1 MTPAA
6 ARVAARGNGRQAA
19 GTAAP
24 IPAYPL
30 AQVHRPHFMSSTNES
45 RCTAATVTSFGH
57 LPVPGRPG
65 VYFIPHR
72 LVQMDGA
79 PCGVAAASAAAGTGR
94 VASTASEAGRER
106 LSQWTEEEAWELLAG
121 PGTLVTRRRNVLS
134 EAAAIAAGTDDL
146 WGIVQTM
153 SNAVGLIGLFD
164 AVDLW
169 VGVERDAPRV
179 CGASAMGAGS
189 VWLWLRVPD
198 GAPVAEILSI
208 GLTMRAG
215 EQLLFGINE
224 RGQRVCAWSRTDA
237 DTYVPTPQPTAPP
250 QAQAT
255 PKWGSPSCFPAA
267 AAVTRADGSTAAM
280 ADVVVGDALR
290 VAVAAAG
297 DAGASRHLSALSPAS
312 CLSLCVCPRA
322 PSCRPQRDWIAGGF
336 AKRASSHPSMHMMK
350 RPMSSMQDLQ
360 DTLYPSAT
368 ADRPPPRL
376 PASPPPRRTTLGMRA
391 AVWSPRHAE
400 RPGRPPAFARSTCH
414 DRTYRPV
421 SAPTRAATLPP
432 ARVPAARA
440 GRSVP
445 PPAAPHQP
453 APPPGIAV
461 TATPARPRPGHSFLV
476 SARRLPGRPP
486 TLTVEE
492 PWRPPPP
499 PWTPPLP

>member
-1 MTPAA
+1 
-6 ARVAARGNGRQAA
+6 
-19 GTAAP
+19 
-24 IPAYPL
+24 
-30 AQVHRPHFMSSTNES
+30 MSSTNES

-94 VASTASEAGRER
+94 VASTAAEAGRER
-106 LSQWTEEEAWELLAG
+106 LSQWTEEEARELLAG

-297 DAGASRHLSALSPAS
+297 DAGASRVYMFAHRL
-312 CLSLCVCPRA
+312 
-322 PSCRPQRDWIAGGF
+322 AGGTYDF
-336 AKRASSHPSMHMMK
+336 V
-350 RPMSSMQDLQ
+350 QL
-360 DTLYPSAT
+360 
-368 ADRPPPRL
+368 
-376 PASPPPRRTTLGMRA
+376 TTSDGA
-391 AVWSPRHAE
+391 A
-400 RPGRPPAFARSTCH
+400 
-414 DRTYRPV
+414 
-421 SAPTRAATLPP
+421 
-432 ARVPAARA
+432 
-440 GRSVP
+440 
-445 PPAAPHQP
+445 
-453 APPPGIAV
+453 
-461 TATPARPRPGHSFLV
+461 
-476 SARRLPGRPP
+476 P
-486 TLTVEE
+486 TLTLSPGHLVYLADGRLVAAADVV
-492 PWRPPPP
+492 PGDGLQRAAPLALGGGAGNGTAAPPAVWVRAASHVQRRGLYNPLTLHGDLIVDGYRVSTFTTDVPP
-499 PWTPPLP
+499 VVGAVLSAPLRALYVVMGLSTTLLEAGVDRLAPLGAAVATVVVAGGELAAGSALRRRTE

>member
-24 IPAYPL
+24 IPVYPL

-94 VASTASEAGRER
+94 VASTAAEAGRER
-106 LSQWTEEEAWELLAG
+106 LSQWTEEEARELLAG

-297 DAGASRHLSALSPAS
+297 DAGASRVYMFAHRLAGGTYDFVQLTTSDGAAPTLTLSPGHLVYLADGR
-312 CLSLCVCPRA
+312 LVAAADVVPG
-322 PSCRPQRDWIAGGF
+322 DG
-336 AKRASSHPSMHMMK
+336 
-350 RPMSSMQDLQ
+350 LQ
-360 DTLYPSAT
+360 
-368 ADRPPPRL
+368 
-376 PASPPPRRTTLGMRA
+376 RA
-391 AVWSPRHAE
+391 APLALGGGRATE
-400 RPGRPPAFARSTCH
+400 RP
-414 DRTYRPV
+414 
-421 SAPTRAATLPP
+421 
-432 ARVPAARA
+432 
-440 GRSVP
+440 
-445 PPAAPHQP
+445 
-453 APPPGIAV
+453 
-461 TATPARPRPGHSFLV
+461 
-476 SARRLPGRPP
+476 RRLPCGCA
-486 TLTVEE
+486 
-492 PWRPPPP
+492 
-499 PWTPPLP
+499 PLPTCNGGGSTTR